1 MSKYSRLA
9 GKRYLIYMKQQETHF
24 VIQKLVAFV
33 LMILHNLAKALQF
46 TGIKKARRV
55 EKANVELEC

>member
-1 MSKYSRLA
+1 
-9 GKRYLIYMKQQETHF
+9 MKQQKRHYM
-24 VIQKLVAFV
+24 IQKLVAFV

-55 EKANVELEC
+55 EEANVELEW